1 MILEKNKLIVPNKD
15 ITYFLAPDYIYVP
28 ASKIYVKNNDYVY
41 KNQVVADT
49 TISSVSGYVLGIKK
63 CNVLG
68 KTKNTVVIQ
77 NDYREYFKDNK
88 VKSRITIL
96 NMLKLLEKDKVLF
109 NKFKSSKTFDNI
121 VVNAINDN
129 PYVYNEVFLLKE
141 NINDILDFYNKLL
154 TIYNSN
160 NNMLV
165 VNARDA
171 FIIYECLNTIGSYPE
186 IHLSLVKDEYL
197 LENSEYLCKYLRLKG
212 NTLVLSISELV
223 KIYNLFKGD
232 IKTTKLITISG
243 DNIKENK
250 VIRVKINT
258 ILKDV
263 IDKYIDILDDNYEC
277 VINGLMTGFKI
288 NNIDNFVISKEVE
301 SINIMKKKDIIV
313 NNCIKC
319 GKCVNVCPKGVNPI
333 NLSNKDKCIDCGL
346 CSYVCPCNI
355 NLRERLK

>member
-121 VVNAINDN
+121 VVSAINDN
-129 PYVYNEVFLLKE
+129 PYV
-141 NINDILDFYNKLL
+141 
-154 TIYNSN
+154 
-160 NNMLV
+160 
-165 VNARDA
+165 
-171 FIIYECLNTIGSYPE
+171 
-186 IHLSLVKDEYL
+186 
-197 LENSEYLCKYLRLKG
+197 
-212 NTLVLSISELV
+212 
-223 KIYNLFKGD
+223 
-232 IKTTKLITISG
+232 
-243 DNIKENK
+243 
-250 VIRVKINT
+250 
-258 ILKDV
+258 
-263 IDKYIDILDDNYEC
+263 
-277 VINGLMTGFKI
+277 
-288 NNIDNFVISKEVE
+288 
-301 SINIMKKKDIIV
+301 
-313 NNCIKC
+313 
-319 GKCVNVCPKGVNPI
+319 
-333 NLSNKDKCIDCGL
+333 
-346 CSYVCPCNI
+346 
-355 NLRERLK
+355 

>member
-121 VVNAINDN
+121 VVSAINDN

-141 NINDILDFYNKLL
+141 NINDMLWFYDKLFNL
-154 TIYNSN
+154 YTCSN
-160 NNMLV
+160 NLLV
-165 VNARDA
+165 LKNTDA
-171 FIIYECLNTIGSYPE
+171 FVIDECLSTLGSYPE
-186 IHLSLVKDEYL
+186 IKLSLVNDEYL
-197 LENSEYLCKYLRLKG
+197 LENNEVLGKYLKLKG
-212 NTLVLSISELV
+212 NTLFLSVTELV
-223 KIYNLFKGD
+223 KIYNLFKG
-232 IKTTKLITISG
+232 KVSTTKLITISG
-243 DNIKENK
+243 DAIKENK
-250 VIRVKINT
+250 VLRVKVNT
-258 ILKDV
+258 SLKDV
-263 IDKYIDILDDNYEC
+263 TDKYIDINETCDYI
-277 VINGLMTGFKI
+277 INGLMTGFKI
-288 NNIDNFVISKEVE
+288 D
-301 SINIMKKKDIIV
+301 
-313 NNCIKC
+313 
-319 GKCVNVCPKGVNPI
+319 
-333 NLSNKDKCIDCGL
+333 
-346 CSYVCPCNI
+346 NI
-355 NLRERLK
+355 NNFII

>member
-121 VVNAINDN
+121 VVSAINDN

-171 FIIYECLNTIGSYPE
+171 FIIDECLNTIGSSPE

-197 LENSEYLCKYLRLKG
+197 LENR
-212 NTLVLSISELV
+212 
-223 KIYNLFKGD
+223 
-232 IKTTKLITISG
+232 
-243 DNIKENK
+243 
-250 VIRVKINT
+250 
-258 ILKDV
+258 
-263 IDKYIDILDDNYEC
+263 YE
-277 VINGLMTGFKI
+277 
-288 NNIDNFVISKEVE
+288 E
-301 SINIMKKKDIIV
+301 
-313 NNCIKC
+313 
-319 GKCVNVCPKGVNPI
+319 
-333 NLSNKDKCIDCGL
+333 
-346 CSYVCPCNI
+346 
-355 NLRERLK
+355 